1 MAERYDD
8 ANDDQIEGTK
18 GKVPNTFGGKTSDD
32 GDIDQNNMGVGINTD
47 VAMKTLLQN
56 KALYNRDKQ
65 VETMYG
71 QMSEPIMEP
80 PGAMPLE

>member
-8 ANDDQIEGTK
+8 PNDNQIEGTK
-18 GKVPNTFGGKTSDD
+18 GRVPNTFGGKTSDD

-56 KALYNRDKQ
+56 KALYLRDKG
-65 VETMYG
+65 VETMYN
-71 QMSEPIMEP
+71 QMAEPIMEP
-80 PGAMPLE
+80 PGNLPLE